1 MTSEYQFTNKSIQLG
16 QNLVTDLTKYLKAK
30 EYEYKDRLDS
40 CNVEHS
46 LLTLEVTIDYLKE
59 YQHDSENKDINNIL
73 SRDYLTFTE
82 ALLILHGLHPSD
94 CFDIK
99 QTQKLDTWGNVENI
113 SNFSLLLDY
122 FVDSSEVYTTL
133 SAAITAGKES
143 KNHGIQSDSKD
154 GVYTEQFISWA
165 INKGFIEST
174 VSKSN
179 TGNISAYY
187 NQERASIAEHNKK
200 VTLEEYRSW
209 TPALGGSK
217 NPNAFVKDTVAFNKL
232 QLKLKLLLKEDIYSN
247 QTMPSEGTIAQY
259 IRNDTNSRKTQR

>member
-1 MTSEYQFTNKSIQLG
+1 VTTKYQFTNKSIRLG
-16 QNLVTDLTKYLKAK
+16 QNLITDLTKYLKAK
-30 EYEYKDRLDS
+30 EHEYKDRLDS
-40 CNVEHS
+40 YNVEHS

-122 FVDSSEVYTTL
+122 FVDNSEVYTTL

-143 KNHGIQSDSKD
+143 KNYGIQSDSKD
-154 GVYTEQFISWA
+154 GVYTEQFISWT
-165 INKGFIEST
+165 IDKGFIEST
-174 VSKSN
+174 DSKSN

-200 VTLEEYRSW
+200 VTLEEFENW
-209 TPALGGSK
+209 TPALGSPK
-217 NPNAFVKDTVAFNKL
+217 SPNAFVNDSTAFSKLKL
-232 QLKLKLLLKEDIYSN
+232 QLRLLLKEDDVGNRI
-247 QTMPSEGTIAQY
+247 MPTKDTIAQY
-259 IRNDTNSRKTQR
+259 IRDTRNSEKS